1 MQRRELSVFFLFL
14 ALCVA
19 TSAHAVPI
27 RSTLFGKLS
36 NALAQAGISDVQN
49 DNSVGS
55 LQNDN
60 SVDSLTDQSTQVAIR
75 SEINYS
81 GDAGTTNSMTA
92 DGYPSDGQCGLR
104 VDRPHVSYTT
114 SAQIHTRI
122 ESFCTALPLMSNT
135 VSGKTYRSRWYGWQ
149 QQATL
154 DPVTVYAPKS
164 QVQQHRETVAA
175 NCEPGT
181 WYRYRTEGFGTITI
195 PGRSFS
201 AAVYEQQDP
210 DNEIQ
215 CKR

>member
-1 MQRRELSVFFLFL
+1 MQRRKLSVFFLFL
-14 ALCVA
+14 ALCVT
-19 TSAHAVPI
+19 TSAAAVPI
-27 RSTLFGKLS
+27 RSTLSGKLS
-36 NALAQAGISDVQN
+36 NALAQAGVSNVQD

-60 SVDSLTDQSTQVAIR
+60 SADSLTDQSAQVAVR
-75 SEINYS
+75 SAINYS
-81 GDAGTTNSMTA
+81 GDAVATNSLTA

-104 VDRPHVSYTT
+104 VDMPHVSYTT

-122 ESFCTALPLMSNT
+122 ESFCTVLPLASNT

-149 QQATL
+149 RQATL
-154 DPVTVYAPKS
+154 DPFTIYAPS
-164 QVQQHRETVAA
+164 SRVQQHRETVAA

-201 AAVYEQQDP
+201 AAAYEQQDP

-215 CKR
+215 CKG